1 MHHQSGTDIK
11 LESGVCSSDL
21 YNARELRVPAED
33 ALMRFCM
40 QLSQLAGGRRV
51 DLLVHLSLNVR
62 PLPGDA
68 VALLSVFA
76 MTLK

>member
-1 MHHQSGTDIK
+1 MHHQSGYIFGIDIK
-11 LESGVCSSDL
+11 LDSGVCSNDL
-21 YNARELRVPAED
+21 YNARELLVPAED

-40 QLSQLAGGRRV
+40 QLSELADGRRV

-68 VALLSVFA
+68 AALL
-76 MTLK
+76 